1 MYIFLTYMVVILI
14 TFYLEWLLRPN
25 YLESFLITLPN
36 LEWEYIG
43 PLLLIFNYSILA
55 LSVYFATKLRRRSD
69 AALPIGGLIAAS
81 SVGSL
86 LSISFN
92 FNFLWS
98 AITPRYLLLI
108 VVFTYAV
115 KFLLPLMVF
124 SLKSSEI
131 NSASEVIAR
140 KLLISKIKK
149 LAAEVELVQLQD
161 KKDTSE
167 IKLIQSIIAS
177 EFIGHENIHEL
188 LIKLNEISKDCSK
201 SNEFKVT
208 IEGIKIEL
216 GNI

>member
-1 MYIFLTYMVVILI
+1 
-14 TFYLEWLLRPN
+14 
-25 YLESFLITLPN
+25 
-36 LEWEYIG
+36 
-43 PLLLIFNYSILA
+43 
-55 LSVYFATKLRRRSD
+55 
-69 AALPIGGLIAAS
+69 
-81 SVGSL
+81 
-86 LSISFN
+86 
-92 FNFLWS
+92 
-98 AITPRYLLLI
+98 
-108 VVFTYAV
+108 
-115 KFLLPLMVF
+115 MVF

-131 NSASEVIAR
+131 NSASGVIAR

-208 IEGIKIEL
+208 IEGIKVEL